1 MKNYFNKALFYKE
14 WRNIRAI
21 AIIFYLQVLSMIIMP
36 FINTIDS
43 IKECRNYGDMSQ
55 SQIFAMNK
63 QSLFRHLENRDT
75 FVLMAILIIAIATC
89 VVGYDLIGRKY
100 DILSSMPFKKKEIIF
115 TKWLSI
121 FITMIVPLAI
131 GYFIIYAVYLMNINL
146 LGSYVTSRM
155 ILTWICMNLL
165 VSIFI
170 LTFIM
175 LIQCLSGICG
185 LGGIVGAIFLILP
198 IGLSMLVNEIISLY
212 GFSKDSTYFQGIQD
226 KIVDIC
232 SSLTPSS
239 YCFRIVYE
247 IPDHNESYNYY
258 TNMYYSNRYC
268 IPNKFKILILIIA
281 TIITFALMIYAFNRF
296 KLEKIGNII
305 AFKPLEPIFK
315 IGVSVCF
322 GLLGAAFTSSIT
334 SSHYDLWKLR
344 EINAPELVTLSNK
357 AFTITILM
365 GILCGCL
372 VYVITNKILEAN
384 KK

>member
-55 SQIFAMNK
+55 SEIFAMNK

-121 FITMIVPLAI
+121 FVTMIVPLAI

-170 LTFIM
+170 FTFIM

-198 IGLSMLVNEIISLY
+198 IGLSMLINSIISLY
-212 GFSKDSTYFQGIQD
+212 GFSKNLTYFQGIQD

-232 SSLTPSS
+232 SSLTLPS
-239 YCFRIVYE
+239 YCFRILYE
-247 IPDHNESYNYY
+247 VPDLDDLYY
-258 TNMYYSNRYC
+258 WSNKYYMPIKLR
-268 IPNKFKILILIIA
+268 IIILIIA

-305 AFKPLEPIFK
+305 TFKPLEPIFK

>member
-21 AIIFYLQVLSMIIMP
+21 AIIFYLQIITMIIMP

-43 IKECRNYGDMSQ
+43 IKKNNHWSEMTQ
-55 SQIFAMNK
+55 SEVFAMHK
-63 QSLFRHLENRDT
+63 RSLFTHLQNRDT
-75 FVLMAILIIAIATC
+75 FVIMTILIIAIATC
-89 VVGYDLIGRKY
+89 VVGYDLIGKKY

-121 FITMIVPLAI
+121 FTTMIIPLAI
-131 GYFIIYAVYLMNINL
+131 GYFIMYAVYFMNIEL
-146 LGSYVTSRM
+146 LGSYATSRM

-170 LTFIM
+170 FTFIM

-198 IGLSMLVNEIISLY
+198 IGLGELINQIISLY
-212 GFSKDSTYFQGIQD
+212 GFSKDYTYFQGIQD
-226 KIVDIC
+226 KIFDIC
-232 SSLTPSS
+232 SSLTLSS
-239 YCFRIVYE
+239 YCFRILYE
-247 IPDHNESYNYY
+247 VPDLNNP
-258 TNMYYSNRYC
+258 NDLYYSISGYYMPIKLR
-268 IPNKFKILILIIA
+268 IIILIIA
-281 TIITFALMIYAFNRF
+281 TVITFPLMMYAFNRF

-322 GLLGAAFTSSIT
+322 GLLGATFTASIT

-344 EINAPELVTLSNK
+344 DIKAPQLASLNSR
-357 AFTITILM
+357 AFTLTVLM
-365 GILCGCL
+365 GVLCGCL
-372 VYVITNKILEAN
+372 VYVVTNKILEAN